1 MDEVLDVTVMS
12 HFCCLQSKLLYV
24 FITEGTS
31 KNLKKKKVL
40 LPSCQKLN
48 RKLRGGATVLQWKC
62 IQFLLRVKMN
72 NEIKCI
78 FSKT

>member
-31 KNLKKKKVL
+31 KNLKKKKSAAAIL
-40 LPSCQKLN
+40 SETKQKIKRRRN
-48 RKLRGGATVLQWKC
+48 SVAVEMYSIFITSE
-62 IQFLLRVKMN
+62 
-72 NEIKCI
+72 NE
-78 FSKT
+78 